1 MAEAMRKFGIFKT
14 AGCQTFRH
22 SFAARLLDNGTHQRG
37 IQSPADIQLAESTNW
52 ANLSL
57 NYPND
62 QARHSAC

>member
-37 IQSPADIQLAESTNW
+37 IQSPADIQLAESTNV
-52 ANLSL
+52 LL
-57 NYPND
+57 LHYTDLD
-62 QARHSAC
+62 QILRNS

>member
-1 MAEAMRKFGIFKT
+1 MAEAIRESGILKK
-14 AGCQTFRH
+14 ASCHTFRH
-22 SFAARLLDNGTHQRG
+22 SFATRLLENGTHQRG